1 MRSNASGS
9 DQKMIQL
16 QDEIE
21 ELTVWKDK
29 VQTSDLGAGGGGS
42 DQKMIK
48 LQDEI
53 EELTVWKDKVQTS
66 VLGAVW
72 GVVIRR

>member
-1 MRSNASGS
+1 MRSSASGS

-29 VQTSDLGAGGGGS
+29 VQTQSCNAWHPLENCVDL
-42 DQKMIK
+42 
-48 LQDEI
+48 
-53 EELTVWKDKVQTS
+53 
-66 VLGAVW
+66 VL
-72 GVVIRR
+72 